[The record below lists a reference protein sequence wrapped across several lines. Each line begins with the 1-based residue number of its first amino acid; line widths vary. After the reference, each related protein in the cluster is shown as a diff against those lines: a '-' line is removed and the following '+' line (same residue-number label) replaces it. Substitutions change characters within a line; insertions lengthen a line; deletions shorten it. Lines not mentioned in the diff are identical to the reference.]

1 MTHDLIKSVNQ
12 KITTLASRILL
23 TISIFYGIYAVT
35 KVIHVILK
43 TKIKGPAK
51 SWIYSTLHAGY
62 LMLYCNSLVNA
73 ILFLVMDQRLTVKN
87 KEMLV
92 IRLLS

>member
-51 SWIYSTLHAGY
+51 SWIYFTLHAGY

-73 ILFLVMDQRLTVKN
+73 ILFLVMDQRLTVKI